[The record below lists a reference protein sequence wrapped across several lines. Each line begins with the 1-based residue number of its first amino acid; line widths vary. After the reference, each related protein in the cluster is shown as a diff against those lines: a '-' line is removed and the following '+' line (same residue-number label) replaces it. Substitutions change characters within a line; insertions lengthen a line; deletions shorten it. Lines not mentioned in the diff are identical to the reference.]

1 MNVNEHL
8 SDLME
13 TRRRKHSDQVS
24 IATVIGCMHD
34 AWLSLV
40 DDVTAKGS
48 YETVWEGVSCNQEV
62 LLHNITTEILY

>member
-13 TRRRKHSDQVS
+13 TKRLERSDQVS
-24 IATVIGCMHD
+24 IATLIGCMD
-34 AWLSLV
+34 VVWLSLV

-48 YETVWEGVSCNQEV
+48 TSDYCT
-62 LLHNITTEILY
+62 I